1 MKNDYN
7 DNLSQNPYLADNV
20 SNNYSFENAPESNEY
35 LLTLEQM
42 IDTNLISHSYPKS
55 IPNQLNNSS
64 HFNNFN
70 KSMSYSSYVP
80 ADYIATQDRNYLK
93 FRNEELNKELLS
105 RIGEIQQS
113 QEKIKS
119 LENIVATLQ
128 KTIQG
133 YHEKLASSEKLK
145 VDINL
150 RCRRINELE
159 EEINLQKAEN
169 M

>member
-1 MKNDYN
+1 
-7 DNLSQNPYLADNV
+7 
-20 SNNYSFENAPESNEY
+20 
-35 LLTLEQM
+35 
-42 IDTNLISHSYPKS
+42 
-55 IPNQLNNSS
+55 
-64 HFNNFN
+64 
-70 KSMSYSSYVP
+70 MSYSSYVP